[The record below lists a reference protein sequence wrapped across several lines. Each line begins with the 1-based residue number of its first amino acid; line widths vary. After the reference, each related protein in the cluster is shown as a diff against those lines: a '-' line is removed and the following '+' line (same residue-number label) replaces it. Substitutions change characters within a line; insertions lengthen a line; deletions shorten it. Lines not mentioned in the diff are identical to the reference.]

1 MVEDI
6 GAGGDL
12 IITLYL
18 IHFAFSLLAAE
29 LRNLKW
35 SIVAITIQSL
45 FLTSILA
52 TFANIAAN
60 PSLYWWSLTSLI
72 TKVIIIPLLLLLYI
86 RQLPTAETR
95 PWLGTAPSVAAMFI
109 LVVIFYSFLHTNV
122 EFIAPTLQA
131 AVEPARSNLALS
143 LTICALG
150 LWVLL
155 LRKDAAKAVIG
166 LVLLENGVH
175 LSLVTLAPTLPETTI
190 IGIIT
195 NVIITVWLLLYLAG
209 RIFQTLGTT
218 DTATLSELKH

>member
-1 MVEDI
+1 MPEYVT
-6 GAGGDL
+6 GGNL

-18 IHFAFSLLAAE
+18 IHFIFSLLAAE

-35 SIVAITIQSL
+35 SVVAITIQSL
-45 FLTSILA
+45 FLASILA
-52 TFANIAAN
+52 TFANIADN
-60 PSLYWWSLTSLI
+60 PSLYWWSLTTLI
-72 TKVIIIPLLLLLYI
+72 TKVIIIPYLLWIYI

-95 PWLGTAPSVAAMFI
+95 PWLGIVPSVAVMLI
-109 LVVIFYSFLHTNV
+109 LVVVFYNFLHTNV

-131 AVEPARSNLALS
+131 TMEPARSNLALA
-143 LTICALG
+143 LTICTLG

-155 LRKDAAKAVIG
+155 VRRDAAKVVIG

-175 LSLVTLAPTLPETTI
+175 LSLTTLAATLPETTI

-209 RIFQTLGTT
+209 RIFRTLGIS
-218 DTATLSELKH
+218 DTSMLSELKR